1 MKRQLKGDK
10 KPFNC
15 LFLFVQ
21 KSSFCIL
28 YEKILQFV
36 RKATSAADEAMYF
49 IKKLGGNNYHFSDK

>member
-36 RKATSAADEAMYF
+36 RKATQKIRCNHWEQYAGYSTYG
-49 IKKLGGNNYHFSDK
+49 IIRK